1 MLRLTLHRTKW
12 SFFILLVCM
21 ILNDSIAAQGTA
33 TPADNFKATN
43 NAVPL
48 AVREKYTNTP
58 TQKTAT
64 ALSKFHASDF
74 KTYTTAQGLSENFVI
89 SICQDKKGLMW
100 FGTFD
105 GLNKFDG
112 FQFKVFK
119 NNPGDPY
126 SIPTGNI
133 SDIVE
138 DDNEDL
144 WLIINNS
151 AGRFDP
157 LSEKFYKVHFDT
169 HPSNEFTNI
178 IPLSK
183 DYLLLCG
190 MNSFILDKR
199 NMTARKIKIYNYDSS
214 LRNNTDINIF
224 FKTLLF
230 NSNKYYGINSTRC
243 NWLAGTNEFYATENL
258 FSKPRLAHDSKGRK
272 WMFVRDEPSGYI
284 YWNLPGEP
292 ANIFR
297 KTGLCNFINIIED
310 KDGNI
315 WAASSKGLL
324 YMQKDADCFEALG
337 NINKDLNY
345 TCENVFIDRNN
356 VLWITTRGKGV
367 IQYDL
372 NQKPFNHLVH
382 DKKNAQRLFSNIILG
397 IYPYKNK
404 LLIKHDFAI
413 SEISVFDTKTYTIEI
428 KKENEIPEIN
438 QIKKFEDN
446 LLKYGDKNNAYFN
459 WLYKN
464 RNEDYIMRV
473 ANYIPVYDNTL
484 INRASGIAHG
494 KTAYPVFLNGLT
506 DYNMCHWQSDT
517 LWIGTSLS
525 GLIAL
530 SHKSQTYKRYVH
542 HNNDPHSISSNTIMG
557 FLFDP
562 SGNLWIATT
571 SGLNYFNRKNNR
583 FTHYTKANG
592 LADNAIYSLTYDHYG
607 RIWLGTGKGLSCFD
621 TAGKKFYNFYT
632 SDGLVNTEY
641 NRWSAFTA
649 SDGIIYMGGMDGID
663 YFNPADISFSADTL
677 NPVITEVRVNNQPVN
692 FNKNLKLQASENNLT
707 VFFTASNI
715 TKAGIAMYA
724 YQLKNSD
731 TSWLP
736 LEDAHQL
743 RLASLTAGNYS
754 LKIRTANPR
763 GNWSKST
770 AAFNFTIL
778 PYWYQTYW
786 FKGLA
791 FVLLSA
797 IIFIITRLYIRQKIQ
812 KQKTALEKQYAIQ
825 QERSRI
831 STELHD
837 DLGSGLSTIRIL
849 SELNN
854 AANVQLS
861 GNNYHKISMYSKEL
875 LQKMNEIVWA
885 LNISND
891 TFDNLI
897 SYIREQSAIILTE
910 AHILYSFN
918 ISEQLPGLSIGGIK
932 RRHIFL
938 LVKEALHNITKHAG
952 ASYVE
957 IGIDVTEH
965 LEIMI
970 QDNGKGIPSECIK
983 TSKGNGINNMQKH
996 AEAIGGTLSI
1006 ENGEGTKI
1014 KLVVELKKL
1023 CLEDV

>member
-1 MLRLTLHRTKW
+1 MP
-12 SFFILLVCM
+12 SEY
-21 ILNDSIAAQGTA
+21 SA
-33 TPADNFKATN
+33 TSKIDEAYSVGKI
-43 NAVPL
+43 NA
-48 AVREKYTNTP
+48 YTSTIKRS
-58 TQKTAT
+58 TQTIT
-64 ALSKFHASDF
+64 KFHTEDF
-74 KTYTTAQGLSENFVI
+74 RTYTTAQGLSENFVI

-119 NNPGDPY
+119 NNPEDPY

-138 DDNEDL
+138 DDNENL

-157 LSEKFYKVHFDT
+157 FSEKFYKVHFDT

-178 IPLSK
+178 ILLSK

-190 MNSFILDKR
+190 INSFILDKR
-199 NMTARKIKIYNYDSS
+199 NMTAREIKIYNYDSS
-214 LRNNTDINIF
+214 LKNNMGINIF
-224 FKTLLF
+224 FDSLSY
-230 NSNKYYGINSTRC
+230 NRNKYYGINSTRC
-243 NWLAGTNEFYATENL
+243 NWLAGTNKFYAVEDL
-258 FSKPRLAHDSKGRK
+258 FSKPRFAWDGKGRK
-272 WMFVRDEPSGYI
+272 WVYVMKGPSDYS

-297 KTGLCNFINIIED
+297 KTGSCNLFDIIED

-324 YMQKDADCFEALG
+324 YMQKDAECFEALG
-337 NINKDLNY
+337 NINKNLGY
-345 TCENVFIDRNN
+345 TCISVFIDRNN
-356 VLWITTRGKGV
+356 ILWIATRGKGI

-372 NQKPFNHLVH
+372 NKKPFNHLIH
-382 DKKNAQRLFSNIILG
+382 DKRNTQGLFSDIILG

-404 LLIKHDFAI
+404 LLIKHDFGTP
-413 SEISVFDTKTYTIEI
+413 EISVFNIKTQDIEI
-428 KKENEIPEIN
+428 KKENEIPEIK
-438 QIKKFEDN
+438 QIKNFEDN
-446 LLKYGDKNNAYFN
+446 ILKYGDKNNAYFN

-464 RNEDYIMRV
+464 RNEDYIKRF

-484 INRASGIAHG
+484 INLTSGIAHG
-494 KTAYPVFLNGLT
+494 KTSYPVFLNGTT
-506 DYNMCHWQSDT
+506 DYNMCYWQSDT

-571 SGLNYFNRKNNR
+571 SGLDYFNKKSNR

-592 LADNAIYSLTYDHYG
+592 LSDNTIYSLTYDHHG
-607 RIWLGTGKGLSCFD
+607 KIWIGTGKGLSCLD
-621 TAGKKFYNFYT
+621 TATKKFYNFYQ

-641 NRWSAFTA
+641 NRWSAITA

-677 NPVITEVRVNNQPVN
+677 NPVITEVRVNNKPVD
-692 FNKNLKLQASENNLT
+692 FRKNLQLKASENNLS
-707 VFFTASNI
+707 VFLTTSNI
-715 TKAGIAMYA
+715 TKAGIASYA
-724 YQLKNSD
+724 YQLRRSD
-731 TSWLP
+731 TTWIP
-736 LEDAHQL
+736 LEYSHQL
-743 RLASLTAGNYS
+743 QLASLAPGNYT
-754 LKIRTANPR
+754 LKIRAANQR
-763 GNWSKST
+763 GDWNEKF
-770 AAFNFTIL
+770 AVCNFIIF

-786 FKGLA
+786 FKGLV

-854 AANVQLS
+854 AANMQLS
-861 GNNYHKISMYSKEL
+861 GNNYRKISMHSKEL

-891 TFDNLI
+891 TLDNLI
-897 SYIREQSAIILTE
+897 SYLREQSAIILTE

-932 RRHIFL
+932 RRHVFL

-957 IGIDVTEH
+957 IEIGVTEY

-970 QDNGKGIPSECIK
+970 QDNGRGIPSECIK
-983 TSKGNGINNMQKH
+983 TSKGNGISNMQKH
-996 AEAIGGTLSI
+996 AEAVGGTLSI

-1014 KLVVELKKL
+1014 KMVVELKKL
-1023 CLEDV
+1023 CLEDVV